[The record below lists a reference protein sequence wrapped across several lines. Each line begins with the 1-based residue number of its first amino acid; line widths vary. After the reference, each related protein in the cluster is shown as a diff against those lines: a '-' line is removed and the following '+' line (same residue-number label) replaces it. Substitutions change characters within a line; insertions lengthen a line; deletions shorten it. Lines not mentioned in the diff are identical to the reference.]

1 MLKPFALFDF
11 DDTLIR
17 GDSIVKLCFYAVRKG
32 WMNPL
37 RLLPVGVHSVLYLCG
52 LSTPQKA
59 KQAALR
65 FLKGRS
71 EDEVNRFAEDF
82 CRTVLI
88 PRLYPDGVKELK
100 ARAESGCEVWL
111 VSASPEFYLKPLMK
125 HLPLSCVVGTRLYVE
140 DGKHT
145 GLMAGENCRGVE
157 KPLRIAEMLAA
168 RGDMLDYADSYG
180 FGDSAGDAPMLALC
194 GHKVAVNPRKKLLKA
209 LDGADGVTQVQWK
222 GAGR

>member
-1 MLKPFALFDF
+1 MPRVLKPFALFDF

-37 RLLPVGVHSVLYLCG
+37 RLLPVGVHSALYLCG

-140 DGKHT
+140 DGRHT

-168 RGDMLDYADSYG
+168 RGDMLDYAGSWAYG
-180 FGDSAGDAPMLALC
+180 DTAGDAPMLMQC
-194 GHKVAVNPRKKLLKA
+194 GHKMAVNARKKLIKA
-209 LDGADGVTQVQWK
+209 LEGQDGVEQV
-222 GAGR
+222 RFR